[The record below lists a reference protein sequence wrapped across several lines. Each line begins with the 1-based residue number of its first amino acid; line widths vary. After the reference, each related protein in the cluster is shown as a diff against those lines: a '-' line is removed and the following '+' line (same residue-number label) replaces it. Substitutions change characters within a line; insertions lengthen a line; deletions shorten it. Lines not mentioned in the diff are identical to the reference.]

1 MAPIVRYVPTVT
13 TTPVAAP
20 LELVTSAFD
29 ILRVASNLKTRPR
42 ALQQLTARL
51 DAARVAAGHIE
62 RIQQVICRVTRESE
76 TCARDVAALRAD
88 IAEHNLRRGVADFQS
103 DQLNQERA
111 LLPTRVQ
118 EHDELASLEHQLATA
133 RLQEQLDEIEQ
144 ARRARTAPTARAS
157 TTPNLDAER
166 AAMER
171 ESALTDAR
179 RIVEDVSAEHIPMDA
194 RQPYHAFAGCVY
206 LTERLNGATPADAAA
221 HTRAVVADR
230 IASGAEMTLNDRLAH
245 KFQYEQLKT
254 RLDRAAKTRDG
265 VVLLDALHKM
275 GAGNG
280 SERPA

>member
-1 MAPIVRYVPTVT
+1 M
-13 TTPVAAP
+13 
-20 LELVTSAFD
+20 
-29 ILRVASNLKTRPR
+29 TR
-42 ALQQLTARL
+42 A
-51 DAARVAAGHIE
+51 
-62 RIQQVICRVTRESE
+62 SE
-76 TCARDVAALRAD
+76 TCARDIAALRAD
-88 IAEHNLRRGVADFQS
+88 VAAHDVRRFACEFQK
-103 DQLNQERA
+103 DQIERERA
-111 LLPTRVQ
+111 QLPERMR
-118 EHDELASLEHQLATA
+118 EHDELASLEHQVAKA
-133 RLQEQLDEIEQ
+133 RLQAQLDEFEQ
-144 ARRARTAPTARAS
+144 ARRARTAPNARAS

-171 ESALTDAR
+171 ERALTDAR

-221 HTRAVVADR
+221 HTRTVVADR

-245 KFQYEQLKT
+245 KFQYDMLKP
-254 RLDRAAKTRDG
+254 RLDGAAKTREG